1 MRLFEKYRR
10 YKKSYFRLFTATCD
24 AIDTMERLL
33 AKIPEED
40 EKAKLLAAQVKDL
53 KTAQQLTEEII
64 IAD

>member
-1 MRLFEKYRR
+1 MKNTDVT
-10 YKKSYFRLFTATCD
+10 KKSYFRLFTATCG

-33 AKIPEED
+33 AAIPEED
-40 EKAKLLAAQVKDL
+40 EKAKLLAAQIQDL